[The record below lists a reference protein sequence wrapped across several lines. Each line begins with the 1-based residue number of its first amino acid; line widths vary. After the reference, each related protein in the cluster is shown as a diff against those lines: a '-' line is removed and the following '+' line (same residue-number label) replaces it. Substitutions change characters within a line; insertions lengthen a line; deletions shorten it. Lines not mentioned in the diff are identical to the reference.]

1 MTANFSKQRIQRM
14 TDFSTQQV
22 KAFKKFF
29 AHPPVTS
36 GIDVPEK
43 FLLLFVLFEVSI
55 RLVGRYYR
63 ERNGEKKKST
73 THVPLDIGV
82 VRRSFEHFCIQV
94 SDERLDLLLNSDLT
108 KRNKKSARNLRNGL
122 AHQWKA
128 EDVKE
133 VKERYDALSSALTEV
148 IAAIKARVDGAAK

>member
-1 MTANFSKQRIQRM
+1 M
-14 TDFSTQQV
+14 TDFRTQQV
-22 KAFKKFF
+22 KELRKLF
-29 AHPPVTS
+29 AHSPVTA
-36 GIDVPEK
+36 GLGVPEK
-43 FLLLFVLFEVSI
+43 FLLQFVLFEASV

-63 ERNGEKKKST
+63 ERNGEKRKST

-108 KRNKKSARNLRNGL
+108 KRNQKSARNLRNGL

-128 EDVKE
+128 EDVRE